1 MQRYI
6 KRLAEAKLREYLKIF
21 PAVAVLGPRQCGKST
36 MIKQFVQKSKN
47 FVYLDL
53 QSSGDLRKLQEPE
66 FFFENNADKTVCID
80 EIQLAP
86 HLFSV
91 LRSAIDSHRKP
102 ERFILLGSASRD
114 LIQKTS
120 ESLAGRVGFIELS
133 PFTKSE
139 ILSEDNEDKQNKLW
153 LRGGF
158 PNSYLAR
165 DNKAASI
172 WLEQFLRTYIERD
185 LQNFGIN
192 VPAIQIRRFLTMFAH
207 NQAQVLNSSK
217 LAESLGLTHPTIRR
231 YIDLLENSFVMRT
244 LQPFENNIKKRL
256 IKSPKVYIRD
266 TGLLHK
272 ILQIG
277 TLNDLFSHP
286 VFGFSWEGYVIE
298 NIISENQDFQFFFYR
313 TSSGNEIDLVIETGK
328 KRIAVECKASTA
340 PQLSRGNY
348 SAIEDIKADKIYIV
362 APVKSQYK
370 LKENIIVS
378 NLPLEL
384 D

>member
-36 MIKQFVQKSKN
+36 MIKQFAQKSKN

-53 QSSGDLRKLQEPE
+53 QNSGDLRKLQEPE
-66 FFFENNADKTVCID
+66 FFFENNIDKTVCID

-91 LRSAIDSHRKP
+91 LRSSIDSHRKP

-139 ILSEDNEDKQNKLW
+139 ILNRDNQNKLW

-158 PNSYLAR
+158 PNSYLAK

-192 VPAIQIRRFLTMFAH
+192 IPAIQIRRFLTMFAH

-217 LAESLGLTHPTIRR
+217 LAESLSLTHPTIRR

-244 LQPFENNIKKRL
+244 LQPFENNVKKRL

-266 TGLLHK
+266 SGLLHK
-272 ILQIG
+272 LLQIG
-277 TLNDLFSHP
+277 SLNDLFSHP
-286 VFGFSWEGYVIE
+286 VFGFSWEGYAIE
-298 NIISENQDFQFFFYR
+298 NIISENQDCQFFFYR

-328 KRIAVECKASTA
+328 KRIAVECKVSTA
-340 PQLSRGNY
+340 PQLSHGNY
-348 SAIEDIKADKIYIV
+348 SAIEDIKADEVYIV
-362 APVKSQYK
+362 APVKAQYK

-378 NLPLEL
+378 NLPLRL
-384 D
+384 

>member
-1 MQRYI
+1 MQRYL
-6 KRLAEAKLREYLKIF
+6 KRLAEAKLHEYLKIF
-21 PAVAVLGPRQCGKST
+21 PAVAILGPRQCGKST
-36 MIKQFVQKSKN
+36 MVKELVQRSQN
-47 FVYLDL
+47 FIYLDL
-53 QSSGDLRKLQEPE
+53 QSASDLRKLQEPE
-66 FFFENNADKTVCID
+66 FFFENNANKTICID
-80 EIQLAP
+80 EIQLVP
-86 HLFSV
+86 HLFSA
-91 LRSAIDSHRKP
+91 LRSAIDSHRRP

-133 PFTKSE
+133 PFTRSEVLNGDKS
-139 ILSEDNEDKQNKLW
+139 NKLW

-158 PNSYLAR
+158 PESYLAK
-165 DNKAASI
+165 DSGAAFM

-192 VPAIQIRRFLTMFAH
+192 IPAIQIRRFLTMFAH

-244 LQPFENNIKKRL
+244 LQPFESNIRKRL

-266 TGLLHK
+266 TGILHK
-272 ILQIG
+272 LLQIDN
-277 TLNDLFSHP
+277 LNDLFSHP
-286 VFGFSWEGYVIE
+286 VFGFSWEGYAIE
-298 NIISENQDFQFFFYR
+298 NIISENNDFQFFFYR

-340 PQLSRGNY
+340 PQLSHGNY
-348 SAIEDIKADKIYIV
+348 SAIEDIKADEVYIV
-362 APVKSQYK
+362 APVKERYK
-370 LKENIIVS
+370 LKENITVA
-378 NLPLEL
+378 NLPLSL
-384 D
+384 G

>member
-6 KRLAEAKLREYLKIF
+6 KRSAEAKLHEYLKIF

-36 MIKQFVQKSKN
+36 MIKQFAQKSKK

-53 QSSGDLRKLQEPE
+53 QNSGDLRKLQEAE
-66 FFFENNADKTVCID
+66 FFFENNANKTVCID

-139 ILSEDNEDKQNKLW
+139 ILTIDKENKLW

-158 PNSYLAR
+158 PDSYLAK
-165 DNKAASI
+165 DNKAAYI

-192 VPAIQIRRFLTMFAH
+192 IPAIQIRRFLTMFAH

-266 TGLLHK
+266 TGILHK
-272 ILQIG
+272 LLQIG

-298 NIISENQDFQFFFYR
+298 NIIRENQDFQFFFYR
-313 TSSGNEIDLVIETGK
+313 TSGGNEIDLVVETSK
-328 KRIAVECKASTA
+328 KRIAVECKASVA
-340 PQLSRGNY
+340 PQLSHGNY
-348 SAIEDIKADKIYIV
+348 SAIEDIKANEVYIV
-362 APVKSQYK
+362 APVKAPYK

-378 NLPLEL
+378 NLPLAL
-384 D
+384 S

>member
-1 MQRYI
+1 MQKYI
-6 KRLAEAKLREYLKIF
+6 KRFAEAKLHEYLKIF

-36 MIKQFVQKSKN
+36 MIKQLVKKSKN
-47 FVYLDL
+47 FIYLDL

-66 FFFENNADKTVCID
+66 FFFENNASKTICID

-91 LRSAIDSHRKP
+91 LRSAIDSYRKP
-102 ERFILLGSASRD
+102 RRFILLGSASRD

-139 ILSEDNEDKQNKLW
+139 IFTREESNKLW

-158 PNSYLAR
+158 PDSYLAES
-165 DNKAASI
+165 NKAASI

-192 VPAIQIRRFLTMFAH
+192 IPAIQIRRFLTMFAH

-272 ILQIG
+272 LLQIG
-277 TLNDLFSHP
+277 NLNDLFSHP
-286 VFGFSWEGYVIE
+286 VFGFSWEGHVIE
-298 NIISENQDFQFFFYR
+298 NIISENQNSQFFFYR
-313 TSSGNEIDLVIETGK
+313 TSGGNEIDLVIETDK

-340 PQLSRGNY
+340 PQLSYGNY
-348 SAIEDIKADKIYIV
+348 SAIEDIKADEIYVV
-362 APVKSQYK
+362 APVKDKYK
-370 LKENIIVS
+370 LKENITVT
-378 NLPLEL
+378 NLPLKL
-384 D
+384 

>member
-1 MQRYI
+1 MQKYV
-6 KRLAEAKLREYLKIF
+6 KRRAEAKLNEYLKIF

-36 MIKQFVQKSKN
+36 MIKQLVQKSKN
-47 FVYLDL
+47 FIYLDL
-53 QSSGDLRKLQEPE
+53 QSSSDLRKLQEAE

-80 EIQLAP
+80 EIQLMP

-102 ERFILLGSASRD
+102 ERFILLGSASRA

-139 ILSEDNEDKQNKLW
+139 ILNSEKENKLW

-158 PNSYLAR
+158 PDSYLAKS
-165 DNKAASI
+165 NKVAFI

-192 VPAIQIRRFLTMFAH
+192 IPAIQIRRFLTMFAH

-286 VFGFSWEGYVIE
+286 VFGFSWEGYAIE

-313 TSSGNEIDLVIETGK
+313 TSSGNEIDLVIETDK

-348 SAIEDIKADKIYIV
+348 SAIEDIRADKIYVV

-370 LKENIIVS
+370 LKENIIVA

-384 D
+384 N

>member
-1 MQRYI
+1 MQKYI
-6 KRLAEAKLREYLKIF
+6 KRLAEAKLREYLRIF

-36 MIKQFVQKSKN
+36 MIKQLAQKSKN

-53 QSSGDLRKLQEPE
+53 QNSGDLRKLQEPE

-80 EIQLAP
+80 EIQLVP

-91 LRSAIDSHRKP
+91 LRSAIDSHRKS
-102 ERFILLGSASRD
+102 ERFILLGSASRE

-139 ILSEDNEDKQNKLW
+139 VLNRDKQNKLW

-158 PNSYLAR
+158 PNSYLAK

-192 VPAIQIRRFLTMFAH
+192 IPAIQIRRFLTMFAH

-266 TGLLHK
+266 TGILHK
-272 ILQIG
+272 LLQIG

-286 VFGFSWEGYVIE
+286 VFGFSWEGYAIE
-298 NIISENQDFQFFFYR
+298 NIISENQDSQFFFYR

-340 PQLSRGNY
+340 PQLSHGNY
-348 SAIEDIKADKIYIV
+348 SAIEDIKADLVYIV
-362 APVKSQYK
+362 APVRASYK
-370 LKENIIVS
+370 LKENIIVA
-378 NLPLEL
+378 NLPLSL
-384 D
+384 DF

>member
-1 MQRYI
+1 MQKYV
-6 KRLAEAKLREYLKIF
+6 KRRAEAKLNEYLKIF

-36 MIKQFVQKSKN
+36 MIKQLVQKSKN
-47 FVYLDL
+47 FIYLDL
-53 QSSGDLRKLQEPE
+53 QSSSDLRKLQEAE

-80 EIQLAP
+80 EIQLMP

-102 ERFILLGSASRD
+102 ERFILLGSASRA

-139 ILSEDNEDKQNKLW
+139 ILNSEKENKLW

-158 PNSYLAR
+158 PDSYLAKS
-165 DNKAASI
+165 NKVAFI

-192 VPAIQIRRFLTMFAH
+192 IPAIQIRRFLTMFAH
-207 NQAQVLNSSK
+207 NQAQVLNSSE

-266 TGLLHK
+266 TGLLHNL
-272 ILQIG
+272 LQIG
-277 TLNDLFSHP
+277 SLNDLLSHP
-286 VFGFSWEGYVIE
+286 VFGFSWEGHVIE
-298 NIISENQDFQFFFYR
+298 NIISENPDFQFFFYR
-313 TSSGNEIDLVIETGK
+313 TSGGNEIDLVIETGN
-328 KRIAVECKASTA
+328 KRIAVECKASVS
-340 PQLSRGNY
+340 PQLSHGNY
-348 SAIEDIKADKIYIV
+348 SAIEDIKANEVYIV
-362 APVKSQYK
+362 APVKAPYK

-378 NLPLEL
+378 NLPLAL
-384 D
+384 G

>member
-6 KRLAEAKLREYLKIF
+6 KRLAEAKLHEYLKIF

-36 MIKQFVQKSKN
+36 MIKQFAQKSKK

-53 QSSGDLRKLQEPE
+53 QNSGDLRKLQEAE
-66 FFFENNADKTVCID
+66 FFFENNANKTVCID

-139 ILSEDNEDKQNKLW
+139 ILTIDKENKLW

-158 PNSYLAR
+158 PDSYLAK
-165 DNKAASI
+165 DNKAAYI
-172 WLEQFLRTYIERD
+172 WLEQFLRTYIEKD

-192 VPAIQIRRFLTMFAH
+192 IPAIQIRRFLTMFAH

-266 TGLLHK
+266 TGILHK
-272 ILQIG
+272 LLQIG
-277 TLNDLFSHP
+277 SLNDLFSHP

-298 NIISENQDFQFFFYR
+298 NIIRENQDFQFFFYR
-313 TSSGNEIDLVIETGK
+313 TSGGNEIDLVVETGK
-328 KRIAVECKASTA
+328 KRIAVECKASVA
-340 PQLSRGNY
+340 PQLSHGNY
-348 SAIEDIKADKIYIV
+348 SAIEDIKASEVYIV
-362 APVKSQYK
+362 APVKAPYK

-378 NLPLEL
+378 NLPLAL
-384 D
+384 S

>member
-1 MQRYI
+1 MQKYI
-6 KRLAEAKLREYLKIF
+6 KRLAEAKLHEYLKIF

-36 MIKQFVQKSKN
+36 MIKQLVQKSKN
-47 FVYLDL
+47 FIYLDL

-86 HLFSV
+86 HLFSA

-102 ERFILLGSASRD
+102 KRFILLGSASRD

-133 PFTKSE
+133 PLTKSE
-139 ILSEDNEDKQNKLW
+139 ILSEDKQNKLW

-192 VPAIQIRRFLTMFAH
+192 IPAIQIRRFLTMFAH

-266 TGLLHK
+266 TGILHK
-272 ILQIG
+272 LLQIG
-277 TLNDLFSHP
+277 SLNDLFSHP

-340 PQLSRGNY
+340 PQLSHGNY
-348 SAIEDIKADKIYIV
+348 SAIEDIRADKIYVV
-362 APVKSQYK
+362 APVKAQYK
-370 LKENIIVS
+370 LKENIIVA

-384 D
+384 

>member
-6 KRLAEAKLREYLKIF
+6 RRLAEVKLREYLKIF

-36 MIKQFVQKSKN
+36 MIKRLVKKAGN
-47 FVYLDL
+47 FIYLDL
-53 QSSGDLRKLQEPE
+53 QNSSDLMKLQEPE
-66 FFFENNADKTVCID
+66 FFFENNANKTICID

-86 HLFSV
+86 HLFST
-91 LRSAIDSHRKP
+91 LRSAIDAYRKP
-102 ERFILLGSASRD
+102 ARFILLGSASRE

-139 ILSEDNEDKQNKLW
+139 ILLKDEQNKLW
-153 LRGGF
+153 FRGGF
-158 PNSYLAR
+158 PNSYLAAN
-165 DNKAASI
+165 NKAASI
-172 WLEQFLRTYIERD
+172 WLEQFLRIYIERD
-185 LQNFGIN
+185 LQNFGLNI
-192 VPAIQIRRFLTMFAH
+192 PAMQIRRFLTMFAH

-244 LQPFENNIKKRL
+244 LPPYESNIKKRL

-266 TGLLHK
+266 SGLLHK
-272 ILQIG
+272 LLQISS
-277 TLNDLFSHP
+277 LNDLFSHP

-313 TSSGNEIDLVIETGK
+313 TSGGNEIDLVIQTDK
-328 KRIAVECKASTA
+328 KRIAIECKASKA
-340 PQLSRGNY
+340 PQLSGGNY
-348 SAIEDIKADKIYIV
+348 SAIEDIKADEIYVV
-362 APVKSQYK
+362 APIKDEYK
-370 LKENIIVS
+370 LKENIMVT
-378 NLPLEL
+378 NLPSVLGRL
-384 D
+384 

>member
-6 KRLAEAKLREYLKIF
+6 KRFAEARLREYLKIF

-36 MIKQFVQKSKN
+36 MIKRLVKKSKN
-47 FVYLDL
+47 YLYLDL
-53 QSSGDLRKLQEPE
+53 QSSSDLRKLQEPE
-66 FFFENNADKTVCID
+66 FFFENNVDKTICID

-86 HLFSV
+86 HLFSA
-91 LRSAIDSHRKP
+91 LRSAIDSRRKSG
-102 ERFILLGSASRD
+102 RFILLGSASRD
-114 LIQKTS
+114 LVQKTS

-139 ILSEDNEDKQNKLW
+139 ILNRDKSNKLW

-158 PNSYLAR
+158 PDSYLAA

-192 VPAIQIRRFLTMFAH
+192 IPAIQIRRFLTIFAH
-207 NQAQVLNSSK
+207 NQAQALNSSK
-217 LAESLGLTHPTIRR
+217 LAESLSLTHPTIRR

-244 LQPFENNIKKRL
+244 LQPLESNVKKRL
-256 IKSPKVYIRD
+256 VKAPKVYIRD
-266 TGLLHK
+266 TGILHK
-272 ILQIG
+272 LLQIG
-277 TLNDLFSHP
+277 SLNDLFSHP

-298 NIISENQDFQFFFYR
+298 NIISENPDFRFFFYR
-313 TSSGNEIDLVIETGK
+313 TSSGNEIDLVIETDK
-328 KRIAVECKASTA
+328 KRIAIECKASTA
-340 PQLSRGNY
+340 PQLSHGNY
-348 SAIEDIKADKIYIV
+348 SAIEDIKADEVYVV

-370 LKENIIVS
+370 LKKNIIVS

-384 D
+384 G

>member
-1 MQRYI
+1 MQKYI

-36 MIKQFVQKSKN
+36 MIKQLVQKSKN

-86 HLFSV
+86 HLFSA

-139 ILSEDNEDKQNKLW
+139 LLTRDKENKLW

-158 PNSYLAR
+158 PNSYLAK

-192 VPAIQIRRFLTMFAH
+192 IPAIQIRRFLTMFAH

-272 ILQIG
+272 LLQIG
-277 TLNDLFSHP
+277 SLNDLFSHP

-328 KRIAVECKASTA
+328 KRIAIECKASTA
-340 PQLSRGNY
+340 PQLSHGNY
-348 SAIEDIKADKIYIV
+348 SAIEDIKADKIYVV
-362 APVKSQYK
+362 APVKAQYK
-370 LKENIIVS
+370 LKENITVA
-378 NLPLEL
+378 NLPLEF
-384 D
+384 